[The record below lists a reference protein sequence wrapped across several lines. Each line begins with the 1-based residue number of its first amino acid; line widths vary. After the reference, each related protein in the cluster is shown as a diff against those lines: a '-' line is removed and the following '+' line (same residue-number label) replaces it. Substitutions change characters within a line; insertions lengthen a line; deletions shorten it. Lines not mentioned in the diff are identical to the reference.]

1 MKYMKCLIV
10 LFVGF
15 ALSVNVYGQNDVSNT
30 RKKINELFNDVKIA
44 LIKGDTVSAINKVN
58 EVFTINPNDT
68 NAYGRLGKIYGNAK
82 SSFFNKKLALNYYN
96 LFLQYSKN
104 ETNKEKVRAEVQRLS
119 QYDDSQNASNQS
131 AILDVSDNSSYNSPQ
146 NTTGVV
152 TETVTEADTED
163 YGDIRRNQKDENKK
177 NDPLKWQTTPQNVTD
192 SETEDYDAIRRNLE
206 NKNNNPSKTQTA
218 SQNNAEDY
226 DDIRPIDKT
235 DASSSG
241 NIAPQPITPVVP
253 DVNDRISKDTILTY
267 LQPFDI
273 LKEDVKS
280 LKEANCPT
288 KDGTQYVSA
297 LFNHCT
303 GRDAI
308 VLLFDDKKNVS
319 IHKDCDLM
327 VGFREIVKKDKIDL
341 DNQINVSSEI
351 TPDNWIIEIE
361 LILPDSIL
369 KDPLWSKNV
378 YRMVGS
384 YFNQSVK
391 IDPVLIGKTNQISQK
406 GKILNISYKFEME
419 PINGILYGK
428 ATISAEKTEGCKC
441 VLAYSETNQ
450 LYGLANDEY
459 RIKEAN
465 IENIEKLNID
475 AESAQSA
482 YKQYK
487 KDFCDFH
494 QQTKNDKKNYTEYVN
509 RINALVGANQP
520 EALFTSYLAHQYGL
534 WNINK
539 KIPSTKRMANRCK
552 EKIISLQ
559 RFLKKN
565 NW

>member
-1 MKYMKCLIV
+1 M
-10 LFVGF
+10 
-15 ALSVNVYGQNDVSNT
+15 
-30 RKKINELFNDVKIA
+30 
-44 LIKGDTVSAINKVN
+44 
-58 EVFTINPNDT
+58 
-68 NAYGRLGKIYGNAK
+68 
-82 SSFFNKKLALNYYN
+82 
-96 LFLQYSKN
+96 FLQYSKN
-104 ETNKEKVRAEVQRLS
+104 ERNQDKVRAEIQKLS
-119 QYDDSQNASNQS
+119 QYDDSQNGTNQS
-131 AILDVSDNSSYNSPQ
+131 DILDVSDNSSNNSPQ
-146 NTTGVV
+146 NTTGVD
-152 TETVTEADTED
+152 TEAVTEADTED
-163 YGDIRRNQKDENKK
+163 YGALRRNRKDEYTK
-177 NDPLKWQTTPQNVTD
+177 NDPLETQTTSQNVTEAD
-192 SETEDYDAIRRNLE
+192 TEDYSALRRNRKDENTKNNPIETRTASQNDTEDYDRIR
-206 NKNNNPSKTQTA
+206 NK
-218 SQNNAEDY
+218 
-226 DDIRPIDKT
+226 DKKET
-235 DASSSG
+235 ISPD
-241 NIAPQPITPVVP
+241 NIAPQPINPVVP

-378 YRMVGS
+378 YRMVGV

-406 GKILNISYKFEME
+406 GKILKISYKFEME

-450 LYGLANDEY
+450 LFGLANNEY

-465 IENIEKLNID
+465 IDNIQKQNID

-482 YKQYK
+482 YEQYK
-487 KDFCDFH
+487 EFSDFH
-494 QQTKNDKKNYTEYVN
+494 QRTKNDNKNYTEYVN
-509 RINALVGANQP
+509 RINALATANQP
-520 EALFTSYLAHQYGL
+520 EALFTSYLVRQYGL

-539 KIPSTKRMANRCK
+539 KIPSTKRVANQCK